1 MDSHERK
8 TRTLRRSNAESRR
21 VTREAVRGALFRML
35 QSTRL
40 REIKIVDLVRI
51 AGISRSAF
59 YRNYASVED
68 VLMDAIDAPIQQIQ
82 DAVSKNS
89 AENWRMIICA
99 VRDNEAQLKVLAE
112 SGLFHVLLDRMNA
125 GCDPADYR
133 MAMWNGLIFSVI
145 HRWVQNGMHE
155 SDEAILGVIDGESR
169 RLAHAIQNA

>member
-59 YRNYASVED
+59 YRNYASVD
-68 VLMDAIDAPIQQIQ
+68 
-82 DAVSKNS
+82 
-89 AENWRMIICA
+89 R
-99 VRDNEAQLKVLAE
+99 
-112 SGLFHVLLDRMNA
+112 LF
-125 GCDPADYR
+125 
-133 MAMWNGLIFSVI
+133 
-145 HRWVQNGMHE
+145 
-155 SDEAILGVIDGESR
+155 
-169 RLAHAIQNA
+169 